1 MNRTRRLF
9 LTAPVAALVLS
20 ACGSGSQASN
30 TEGELPMNIS
40 VNDLA
45 ARLESDKRLMVLD
58 VRSPEEYTQDGHV
71 PGSVLIPLPELAM
84 RVNEVPKDR
93 PIACF
98 CRSGNRSQVACDML
112 RQQGYTNVTNVLGGI
127 GAWRGANLPTDF

>member
-1 MNRTRRLF
+1 MNRIRRLF
-9 LTAPVAALVLS
+9 LTAPVAALVLG
-20 ACGSGSQASN
+20 ACGSGPQASN

-40 VNDLA
+40 VKDLA
-45 ARLESDKRLMVLD
+45 ARLESDKSLMVLD

-84 RVNEVPKDR
+84 RLNEVPKDR
-93 PIACF
+93 PVACF

-127 GAWRGANLPTDF
+127 GAWRGANLPTEY

>member
-9 LTAPVAALVLS
+9 LMAPVAAVVLG
-20 ACGSGSQASN
+20 ACGSGPQASN
-30 TEGELPMNIS
+30 TEGGLPMNIS
-40 VNDLA
+40 VKDLA
-45 ARLESDKRLMVLD
+45 SRLESDKSLMVLD

-84 RVNEVPKDR
+84 RLNEVPKDR
-93 PIACF
+93 PVACF

-127 GAWRGANLPTDF
+127 GAWRGANLPTEF

>member
-9 LTAPVAALVLS
+9 LTAPVAALVLG
-20 ACGSGSQASN
+20 ACGNGSQASN
-30 TEGELPMNIS
+30 TEGGLPMNIS
-40 VNDLA
+40 VKDLA
-45 ARLESDKRLMVLD
+45 TRLESDKTLLVLD

-84 RVNEVPKDR
+84 RLNEVPKDR
-93 PIACF
+93 PVACF

-127 GAWRGANLPTDF
+127 GAWRGANLPTEF

>member
-1 MNRTRRLF
+1 MNRIRRLF
-9 LTAPVAALVLS
+9 LTAPVVALVFG
-20 ACGSGSQASN
+20 ACGNGPQANN

-45 ARLESDKRLMVLD
+45 ARLESDKSLMVLD

-84 RVNEVPKDR
+84 RLNEVPKDR

-127 GAWRGANLPTDF
+127 GAWRGANLPTEF